1 MWNRNDHAKKGLK
14 RVRLPEDVDESAFAE
29 WREHTGK
36 RLGRADVAALLFTAI
51 PLAAYLPFGN
61 YLCALASMILAFKSN
76 EAGRKADA
84 LAKQLG
90 LKRGVG
96 WLASKKSL
104 KALESPRTENAVS
117 IASPTPDTEPQ
128 ANMKTTEFEVV
139 IPEGKEIGD
148 GYVGMLHNTP
158 YSLLLRNRLRVR
170 CDAEVVIDGTPVG
183 TWRINGNDEIRIERP
198 VNDTGHF
205 TFFEVGSREAHIA
218 GITASPE
225 NGLISV
231 TFKPEQ
237 EVKHSPTPLFS
248 SPSPNMAP
256 DATGQTSES
265 RQGSMDTPSKRH
277 EEDSRIALKS
287 SPSPNMAAD
296 ATGQTSESRQG
307 STDTPAKR
315 HEENSR
321 FALYSSPSPN
331 VAAGATGLT
340 GESRQ
345 RFSDVPAIR
354 HDMARIFTIHIRLVS
369 KAQDIRPLAP
379 RSTPVPPPVG

>member
-1 MWNRNDHAKKGLK
+1 MHLLLFTAVLALSFAWMWNRNDHAKKGLK
-14 RVRLPEDVDESAFAE
+14 RVRITGDVDESAFAE

-90 LKRGVG
+90 LKQGVG
-96 WLASKKSL
+96 WLASKKSR
-104 KALESPRTENAVS
+104 KAPESPRSEDAVS
-117 IASPTPDTEPQ
+117 TASPTPDTEPQ
-128 ANMKTTEFEVV
+128 ANMKTNEFEVV
-139 IPEGKEIGD
+139 IPEGREIGD
-148 GYVGMLHNTP
+148 GYVGMIHNTP

-183 TWRINGNDEIRIERP
+183 TWRINGNGEIRIERP
-198 VNDTGHF
+198 VHDTGHF
-205 TFFEVGSREAHIA
+205 TFFEVGSREAITA
-218 GITASPE
+218 GISSKSE

-237 EVKHSPTPLFS
+237 EVKYSPPILAS
-248 SPSPNMAP
+248 SPSP
-256 DATGQTSES
+256 
-265 RQGSMDTPSKRH
+265 
-277 EEDSRIALKS
+277 
-287 SPSPNMAAD
+287 
-296 ATGQTSESRQG
+296 
-307 STDTPAKR
+307 
-315 HEENSR
+315 
-321 FALYSSPSPN
+321 
-331 VAAGATGLT
+331 GATGLS
-340 GESRQ
+340 GESQQ
-345 RFSDVPAIR
+345 RFTDAPAIR

-369 KAQDIRPLAP
+369 KTQDIRPLAP